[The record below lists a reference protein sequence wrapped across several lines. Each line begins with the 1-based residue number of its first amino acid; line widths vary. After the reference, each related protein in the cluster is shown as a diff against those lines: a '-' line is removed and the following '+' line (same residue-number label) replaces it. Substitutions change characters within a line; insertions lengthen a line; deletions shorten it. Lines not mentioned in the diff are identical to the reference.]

1 MPAQSYIYFDPKQIG
16 WPWISDR
23 VLTMPCIM
31 TCRLPYTNG
40 KINAVSIA
48 FGLKAKPLGGVEFVY
63 TAAWRIEGRFRGW
76 NWKWSLLRSHEVW
89 SERLVYIT
97 NTEDQFCFEA
107 PLRYFRF
114 MGTAGQMRDKLIM
127 DKWRPFVKTQM
138 SFEDWLFVLAE
149 GFLVM
154 KDETVKTFEEPVE
167 TETIEETD
175 ENSME
180 LTGFAPVSE
189 AYAESEAESL
199 VSIQYGSECE
209 STAPTAWSHDL
220 R

>member
-1 MPAQSYIYFDPKQIG
+1 MPAQSYNHFDLKHIG

-40 KINAVSIA
+40 KYNAVSIA

-63 TAAWRIEGRFRGW
+63 TAAFRVEGKFRGW

-97 NTEDQFCFEA
+97 NTKDQFCFES
-107 PLRYFRF
+107 PLRHFRF
-114 MGTAGQMRDKLIM
+114 MDKAGQMRDKLIM
-127 DKWRPFVKTQM
+127 DKWRPVEKTQM
-138 SFEDWLFVLAE
+138 SIGDWLFVCGE

-180 LTGFAPVSE
+180 LVGFVQVFE
-189 AYAESEAESL
+189 AHAESEAESF
-199 VSIQYGSECE
+199 VTIGSEYE
-209 STAPTAWSHDL
+209 STAPTAPAYDL